1 MIVEKRGDLSFLL
14 DIYNINSHCNTIGNL
29 LLSICKE
36 EDLRAA
42 LFYEYYGL
50 KQRVGVAVIG
60 ASIPSLKSYIQ
71 VKVGS
76 VPFFGSVPFLLKVT
90 SPNFVLSTFIL
101 TLFKGSQKK

>member
-1 MIVEKRGDLSFLL
+1 MIVKDKEKRGDLLVSH
-14 DIYNINSHCNTIGNL
+14 DRYNINSYCSTIGNL

-60 ASIPSLKSYIQ
+60 IVNKRFVIQ
-71 VKVGS
+71 
-76 VPFFGSVPFLLKVT
+76 F
-90 SPNFVLSTFIL
+90 
-101 TLFKGSQKK
+101 